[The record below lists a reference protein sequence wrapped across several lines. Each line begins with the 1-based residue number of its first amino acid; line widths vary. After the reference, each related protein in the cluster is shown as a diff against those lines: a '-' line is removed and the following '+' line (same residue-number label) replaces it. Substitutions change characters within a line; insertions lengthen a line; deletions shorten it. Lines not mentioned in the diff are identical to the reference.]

1 MKSDGG
7 GFGFPICEM
16 GITQRP
22 RRGAMR
28 LSRVTV
34 QCQAITTLTLY
45 PCLLMWFTETKEL
58 GRYLL
63 RNIQDIINPDIRAFL
78 IIQQLPIT
86 LTKITTS
93 MLVLMEVRICYRD
106 IFNSDESSQ
115 EVSISAPDRS

>member
-1 MKSDGG
+1 MVGALAS
-7 GFGFPICEM
+7 PSEM

-22 RRGAMR
+22 CRGAMR

-45 PCLLMWFTETKEL
+45 PWLLMWFTETKEL

-63 RNIQDIINPDIRAFL
+63 RNIQDIINPDIQAFL

-106 IFNSDESSQ
+106 IFS
-115 EVSISAPDRS
+115 